1 MTLRPEFKVP
11 EVEEELVTRLGTL
24 AGEID
29 GARPGEWEDALE
41 EFNRLSPSPLT
52 FDDFQGIYGAEEH
65 EDYVRRLL
73 VTHQVPIVSN
83 LAREDIVSVFE
94 RILNSQCPDHERSFL
109 IEALKLNLG
118 DSQISDLIYWPGIY
132 FGDDNNAR
140 NQTPAEMADAALARK
155 AQREAR
161 SAE

>member
-1 MTLRPEFKVP
+1 MTLRSEFLVP
-11 EVEEELVTRLGTL
+11 TVDEPLAVRLAAL
-24 AGEID
+24 AAEID
-29 GARPGEWEDALE
+29 GARPGEWEEALE
-41 EFNRLSPSPLT
+41 EFNRLSPCPQT

-73 VTHQVPIVSN
+73 VTYQVPVVSDV
-83 LAREDIVSVFE
+83 ARDDIVSVFE
-94 RILNSQCPDHERSFL
+94 RILDTQCPDHERCFL

-118 DSQISDLIYWPGIY
+118 DAQISDLIYWPGNY

-140 NQTPAEMADAALARK
+140 NLTPAEMADAALASK
-155 AQREAR
+155 AQRVTG